1 MFFFI
6 GMHTSEKDY
15 GVEGYHTCTRCGH
28 VGDWHLIKATT
39 WLILLILPIPI
50 RVRYFSRCPGCGGT
64 AEMTKEEFMEAAN
77 RSGDLR

>member
-28 VGDWHLIKATT
+28 VGHWH
-39 WLILLILPIPI
+39 
-50 RVRYFSRCPGCGGT
+50 RCPGCGGT
-64 AEMTKEEFMEAAN
+64 AEMTKEEFMEAAARN
-77 RSGDLR
+77 GELQ

>member
-15 GVEGYHTCTRCGH
+15 GIEGYHTCTRCGH

-39 WLILLILPIPI
+39 WLILLIVSAASLGALRI
-50 RVRYFSRCPGCGGT
+50 RRSR
-64 AEMTKEEFMEAAN
+64 A
-77 RSGDLR
+77 

>member
-15 GVEGYHTCTRCGH
+15 GIEGYHTCTRCGH

-39 WLILLILPIPI
+39 WLGCAI
-50 RVRYFSRCPGCGGT
+50 SAGAPG
-64 AEMTKEEFMEAAN
+64 AAG
-77 RSGDLR
+77 RRR